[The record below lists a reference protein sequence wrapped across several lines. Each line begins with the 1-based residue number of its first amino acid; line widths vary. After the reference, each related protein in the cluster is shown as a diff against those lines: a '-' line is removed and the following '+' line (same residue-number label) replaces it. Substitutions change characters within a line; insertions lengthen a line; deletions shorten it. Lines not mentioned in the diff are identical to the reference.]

1 MKRAVV
7 ISLFGSVAAAWPVT
21 AQMQTQPPQP
31 TKSMM
36 SSAPPKIEMVRVKR
50 IDPGPKLRFQLS
62 DGSVDLMK
70 VFSLGG
76 ADGIGATWKMPRT
89 GETFDVRYGRW

>member
-7 ISLFGSVAAAWPVT
+7 ISLFGSVAAGWPVA
-21 AQMQTQPPQP
+21 AQTQTQPPQP
-31 TKSMM
+31 TQSMM
-36 SSAPPKIEMVRVKR
+36 SSAPKIEMVRVKR

-76 ADGIGATWKMPRT
+76 ADGIGATWKMPPT

>member
-7 ISLFGSVAAAWPVT
+7 INLFGSVVAAWPVA

-36 SSAPPKIEMVRVKR
+36 SSAPKIEMVRVKR
-50 IDPGPKLRFQLS
+50 IDPGPKLRFRLS
-62 DGSVDLMK
+62 DGSVDLMN

-76 ADGIGATWKMPRT
+76 ADGIGATWKMPPT

>member
-7 ISLFGSVAAAWPVT
+7 INLFGSVVAAWPVA

-36 SSAPPKIEMVRVKR
+36 SSAPKIEMVRVKR
-50 IDPGPKLRFQLS
+50 IDPGPKLRFRLS
-62 DGSVDLMK
+62 DGSVDLMN

-76 ADGIGATWKMPRT
+76 ADGIGATWKTPPT